1 MRARFALIGSLI
13 VLCSASAYSQ
23 MADVIVAADGSG
35 DVRTV
40 NEAIARVPEFNRKRY
55 TIAIRPGTYVE
66 QINIPVTKP
75 FVTLIG
81 DPAGGTKL
89 SFDINSARAGTT
101 SAAYAFYVGG
111 HDFRAENITFENAY
125 DYKPG
130 QVGSQAV
137 AVLAEA
143 DRIVFRKCR
152 FLGWQDTLY
161 AKNGRQYYVDSYI
174 EGHVDFIFGQAA
186 AVFENCEI
194 RSKGNGYIA
203 APMRFADNE
212 RSGFVF
218 FRSKLT
224 ANDGVT
230 GVFLARPWRAFG
242 RTVFIETEMGAHIRP
257 EGWNNWGKT
266 ENEST
271 AFFAESGSTG
281 PGSDPSKR
289 VAWARKLDKKA
300 FDLFAPQ
307 AFLRGSDGWDPK
319 GSDDRF
325 AETVRPDWSLVTWSG
340 ALRQAPLWYQT
351 DEAARIA
358 DQVILY
364 QKTNGGWEKNVDM
377 ARVLTETERAKV
389 RAAKDDIAESTIDNN
404 ATHTQL
410 AYLAK
415 TISASL
421 QKSTPPANHPKHM
434 ESFNKGLDYILSM
447 PYENG
452 GFPQFF
458 PLRKDYTRHITFNDG
473 AMIGVLEVLRDIDE
487 MKPDYRFV
495 DDARRAKSAAAVA
508 KAIPLILKLQVV
520 EKGVRTVWVQQYDEV
535 NLEPAWARKF
545 EPPCLTSSESVGIV
559 RFLMG
564 IKKPS
569 AEVVDAI
576 ESAVKW
582 LRANQ
587 INGYRWESVKGDRQ
601 LVKDEKAGPLWARF
615 YEFGTAR
622 PIFLGRDAVIRYDV
636 KEIESERRNGYAWY
650 GNWPQSLLE
659 KDYPKWKRSLSKK

>member
-1 MRARFALIGSLI
+1 MRARFAIIGFLM
-13 VLCSASAYSQ
+13 VLLAVSAYSQ
-23 MADVIVAADGSG
+23 KADITVAADGSG
-35 DVRTV
+35 DVKTV
-40 NEAIARVPEFNRKRY
+40 TEAIARVPEFNRKRF

-75 FVTLIG
+75 YVTLVG
-81 DPAGGTKL
+81 DPSGGTKL

-101 SAAYAFYVGG
+101 SAAFAFYVGG
-111 HDFRAENITFENAY
+111 HDFRAENITFENAF

-143 DRIVFRKCR
+143 DRIVFSKCR

-194 RSKGNGYIA
+194 RSKASGYIA

-212 RSGFVF
+212 PSGFLF
-218 FRSKLT
+218 YKSKLT
-224 ANDGVT
+224 ANDGVS
-230 GVFLARPWRAFG
+230 GVFLARPWRAYG
-242 RTVFIETEMGAHIRP
+242 RTVFIDTEMGAHIRP

-281 PGSDPSKR
+281 PGYDAAR
-289 VAWARKLDKKA
+289 RAAWARNLDKKEL
-300 FDLFAPQ
+300 LFFTPD
-307 AFLRGSDGWDPK
+307 AFLKGNDGWNPRK
-319 GSDDRF
+319 IDDKF
-325 AETVRPDWSLVTWSG
+325 AESVRPDWSLITWYG
-340 ALRQAPLWYQT
+340 ALRQKPLWYQT

-358 DQVILY
+358 DQVVLF

-377 ARVLTETERAKV
+377 ARVLTEAERAKV
-389 RAAKDDIAESTIDNN
+389 RAAKDDISESTIDNN

-410 AYLAK
+410 AFLAK
-415 TISASL
+415 VISASL
-421 QKSTPPANHPKHM
+421 QKSAPPTNHSKHL
-434 ESFNKGLDYILSM
+434 EAFNKGLDYLFSM

-473 AMIGVLEVLRDIDE
+473 AMIGVLEVLRGIAE
-487 MKPDYRFV
+487 MNPDYRFV
-495 DDARRAKSAAAVA
+495 DETRRAKSAAAVA
-508 KAIPLILKLQVV
+508 KAIPLMLKLQVV
-520 EKGVRTVWVQQYDEV
+520 EKGVKTVWVQQYDEV
-535 NLEPAWARKF
+535 TLAPAWARKF
-545 EPPCLTSSESVGIV
+545 EPPCLTASESVGIV

-564 IKKPS
+564 IKNPS
-569 AEVVDAI
+569 AEVVDSI

-582 LRANQ
+582 FRVNQ
-587 INGYRWESVKGDRQ
+587 INGFRWESVKGDRQ
-601 LVKDEKAGPLWARF
+601 LIKDEKAGPLWARF
-615 YEFGTAR
+615 YEFGTTK
-622 PIFLGRDAVIRYDV
+622 PIFSGRDSVIRYDV

-659 KDYPKWKRSLSKK
+659 KDYPKWKQSLSKK